1 MYSVKIMSGQ
11 NLPDSDVGKGFRII
25 LVGEGQEFEFG
36 NRPDTGEPFLVVR
49 GKGDFTDVEYP
60 LTGNAYVMNES
71 GKTIASF
78 WGRTINPID
87 SNDMVPETEAYV
99 SESLPT
105 LGSPREPLR
114 TIDSIREQYND
125 RNLTEMQ
132 LRYLAEPRLK
142 VCNNEVSR
150 GNSYRARVAY
160 LILKGIPNDI
170 AMENSWYLTEKQRKF
185 EVVVDSND
193 PDPIRTVEAIQS
205 IVNEARP
212 QPNKGSRTLPVEHV
226 VSA

>member
-1 MYSVKIMSGQ
+1 MYSIKIMSGQ
-11 NLPDSDVGKGFRII
+11 NLPDSDVGKGFKII
-25 LVGEGQEFEFG
+25 TVAEGQTFEFG
-36 NRPDTGEPFLVVR
+36 NRPDTGEPVVVVYGR
-49 GKGDFTDVEYP
+49 GDCNDREYP
-60 LTGNAYVMNES
+60 LTGNAYVMNEN

-78 WGRTINPID
+78 WGRTINPTD
-87 SNDMVPETEAYV
+87 GNDTVPETEV
-99 SESLPT
+99 HNSQPLPT

-114 TIDSIREQYND
+114 TIDSIREQYKD

-142 VCNNEVSR
+142 VCNNEVAR
-150 GNSYRARVAY
+150 GNSYRARVSY

-185 EVVVDSND
+185 EVTVDSSD
-193 PDPIRTVEAIQS
+193 PDPVRTVEAIQS
-205 IVNEARP
+205 FVSESRP
-212 QPNKGSRTLPVEHV
+212 QPNKCSRTLPVEHM